1 MHEVVGPSLD
11 SDEVQARVRASS
23 RRLVLAIPPDP
34 VYLQEASKRPS
45 PDELLVHPW
54 IMGNVGRPGRTSSSG
69 TAGKQLVRSSS
80 SAKLAA
86 ASRRDGEETPSVQLS
101 SPSSFTAASAMRS
114 MKAGLGALSSRVAA
128 GRVPPSQK
136 ASALA
141 AAAAAAGDGAAR
153 PPQQPVGSRKP
164 SLQALANAGL
174 SSSFTAGSS
183 GAGPQRAGFGSSSST
198 SRFLN
203 SAPRQR
209 EETSGKLLLVPFIS
223 AVTRSPTLSRSGS
236 REGLPHHAQQR
247 PLSGVLSDD
256 TQVPTMDSVAMM
268 AAGLVVGGQL
278 EMDSELSVQRSS
290 QSAMVRPYSGS
301 GVAPSLGSGRI
312 SASSGGS
319 MPATAAAVTA
329 ALGHHSSR
337 LSNSGAA
344 VPAPHSL
351 RLSSSGAAG
360 SPLMQQAGASS
371 SSPSLQ
377 QTGLGVGHH
386 SLRISSSGAAGL
398 LLQTGSFSSPY
409 QSASPRGSRGRASSS
424 IIVEAGAALDNRQRG
439 RSGVSASGAPP
450 PPLARQRSTSVGRSG
465 SFTQARPVIAPTTT
479 RDVPRG

>member
-1 MHEVVGPSLD
+1 M
-11 SDEVQARVRASS
+11 
-23 RRLVLAIPPDP
+23 
-34 VYLQEASKRPS
+34 
-45 PDELLVHPW
+45 
-54 IMGNVGRPGRTSSSG
+54 
-69 TAGKQLVRSSS
+69 RSSS

-86 ASRRDGEETPSVQLS
+86 ASRRDGEETPTAQLS
-101 SPSSFTAASAMRS
+101 SPSSLTAASSAMRS

-141 AAAAAAGDGAAR
+141 AAAAAAAAGDGASR
-153 PPQQPVGSRKP
+153 PPQQPPGSRKP

-236 REGLPHHAQQR
+236 REGLPNHAQQR

-256 TQVPTMDSVAMM
+256 AQVPTMDSVAMM
-268 AAGLVVGGQL
+268 AAGLVVGGQQSD
-278 EMDSELSVQRSS
+278 ETDSEFNVQRSS
-290 QSAMVRPYSGS
+290 QSAMVRPYSGL
-301 GVAPSLGSGRI
+301 GAAPSSGSGRI
-312 SASSGGS
+312 SASSGGY
-319 MPATAAAVTA
+319 MPATAAAVTV

-337 LSNSGAA
+337 LSSSGAA
-344 VPAPHSL
+344 VQAPHSL

-360 SPLMQQAGASS
+360 SPLMQQTGASS

-465 SFTQARPVIAPTTT
+465 SFTQARPVIAPTA
-479 RDVPRG
+479 RDGPRG